1 MGMMATSVTIKREVK
16 IKVEN
21 TAGDEMTTAGAAWTE
36 TTHAGTRIVTGTDT
50 EVGIGVRVAL
60 AVLFGRGMTA
70 CCVSWN
76 CDEGL
81 CRSLISAGL
90 REPVILHTSGD
101 ENQPHASGAGATS
114 RARQPP
120 NGHGR
125 DQMQALD
132 GPVKPG
138 RVKKVGA
145 RRCGVPARR
154 CLMLWGKSSKSCAF
168 SRTIFTVVRTEPQQ
182 TQQADQT
189 GSSRAA
195 SACGACARQVRRR
208 PWASQ
213 ASSPAP
219 LPGDESRQRAW
230 MRPRYP

>member
-1 MGMMATSVTIKREVK
+1 MSRGIAMKAFVEVS
-16 IKVEN
+16 
-21 TAGDEMTTAGAAWTE
+21 
-36 TTHAGTRIVTGTDT
+36 
-50 EVGIGVRVAL
+50 
-60 AVLFGRGMTA
+60 F
-70 CCVSWN
+70 
-76 CDEGL
+76 
-81 CRSLISAGL
+81 L
-90 REPVILHTSGD
+90 RAYGNPLSFYTSGD

-145 RRCGVPARR
+145 RQRCRVPARR
-154 CLMLWGKSSKSCAF
+154 CLMFWGKSSKSCAF